1 VYQSEI
7 LNMMQSVLLWYTMYF
22 AMSFRVT

>member
-1 VYQSEI
+1 
-7 LNMMQSVLLWYTMYF
+7 MMQSVLLWYTMYF